1 MNPVSIYHHPTDDIP
16 PMCSEISKPKY
27 PTSTKTKTVAMPTI
41 PHDIVD
47 EILGHLRVA
56 TDSDISEFLPVSTLV
71 SFRTHILSPLQ
82 ACALVSKSWTQL
94 CRRHLFHTAVF
105 ASRDMDKWLK
115 MFPVPEESPAHR
127 VRDLR
132 VWIGENPVPEE
143 FFEYAPWFRNVERVS
158 LLGYGWVRPYR
169 RRLFWGLPQSTTSL
183 TINTDVVTLVQ
194 ARDILIHLPNL
205 DDLSLSGSLAPA
217 DGNILPGVG
226 KTIRGS
232 FGGRLLLRGG
242 YACEG
247 VINMLL
253 GVQSGLRFTEVQVD
267 CTRDCL
273 PSVVRLAE
281 ACDKTLMKL
290 SHTVVSHCKS
300 HPPPRPVDYGA

>member
-1 MNPVSIYHHPTDDIP
+1 MNAQFQYHHPNGDIP
-16 PMCSEISKPKY
+16 LMCSEISKPKY

-56 TDSDISEFLPVSTLV
+56 TDSDISEFLPVSTLLL
-71 SFRTHILSPLQ
+71 FRTHILSPLH

-94 CRRHLFHTAVF
+94 CRRHLFHTVIF
-105 ASRDMDKWLK
+105 ASRDMDKWSK
-115 MFPVPEESPAHR
+115 TFPVPEESPAHR

-132 VWIGENPVPEE
+132 VWIGESPVPEE
-143 FFEYAPWFRNVERVS
+143 FFEYTPWFRNVEKVS
-158 LLGYGWVRPYR
+158 LLGYGWVQPYR
-169 RRLFWGLPQSTTSL
+169 RCLFWRLPQSTTSL
-183 TINTDVVTLVQ
+183 TIDTNVITLVQ
-194 ARDILIHLPNL
+194 VWDVLMQLPNL

-217 DGNILPGVG
+217 DMEVLPGVG
-226 KTIRGS
+226 KTMRGN

-242 YACEG
+242 YACENI
-247 VINMLL
+247 INILL
-253 GVQSGLRFTEVQVD
+253 GVQSGLHFTEVQVD

-300 HPPPRPVDYGA
+300 HPSG